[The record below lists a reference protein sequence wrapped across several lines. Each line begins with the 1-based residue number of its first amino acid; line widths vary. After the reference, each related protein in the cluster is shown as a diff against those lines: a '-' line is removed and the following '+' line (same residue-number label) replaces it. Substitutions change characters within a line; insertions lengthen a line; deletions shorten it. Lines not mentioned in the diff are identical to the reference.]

1 MLMVLVPA
9 EKVRLVVVVNVQ
21 SSVTLMVAEPRFNAR
36 IVLVDEIKSLP
47 VFQVTESK
55 FSVPA
60 VNVVLLVEPPL
71 VVMVQAPPTP
81 LNVTVEKVLPFKLMV
96 CPEVVAVKL
105 TEPQR
110 LLPRLATPEAAT
122 ATLPLMLCVAEEPPL
137 KLTVPVSG
145 PLIVILR

>member
-9 EKVRLVVVVNVQ
+9 KKVRLDVVENVQ
-21 SSVTLMVAEPRFNAR
+21 SSPTLMVAEPRFNER
-36 IVLVDEIKSLP
+36 TLEFDEVKSEP
-47 VFQVTESK
+47 VVQVTGSK

-60 VNVVLLVEPPL
+60 VKVQLELVLPL

-81 LNVTVEKVLPFKLMV
+81 LNVTVEKELPFKLMV

-105 TEPQR
+105 VLFQR
-110 LLPRLATPEAAT
+110 LLPRLLTPEAAT

-137 KLTVPVSG
+137 KVTVPVSG
-145 PLIVILR
+145 ALIVILR